1 MKKIGFGLA
10 LGLLCV
16 FGCICAGVT
25 DVLAAAEACYSSGT
39 NYDAS
44 KGQVCCA
51 PGTVRGGD
59 KGAVITGS
67 LASCNVKEDAANKD
81 LMSVLNKVI
90 NVIVGAVG
98 IVAVAMMVIGGIS
111 IATSQGD
118 TSKVTKGKNTLIF
131 GIVGLIVAILAF
143 AIVNF
148 VLSGVFG

>member
-67 LASCNVKEDAANKD
+67 LASCNVKEDD
-81 LMSVLNKVI
+81 SLMPTINKVI

-131 GIVGLIVAILAF
+131 GIAGLIVAILAF